1 VGKGKMEELEDE
13 IKRMLLPLIQKQ
25 GYELVDLKLKGSG
38 PPSVLRIYVD
48 KAGGITLDEC
58 ARLSEKLSDYLDLED
73 LINHRYTLEVSS
85 PGLDR
90 PLVTNGDFRR
100 KIGEQVKVFLK
111 SPLDEKTE
119 FEGKIVDF
127 KDGKVFLNK
136 GKEMKVIPLENIQ
149 KAKILF

>member
-1 VGKGKMEELEDE
+1 MEEIEDE

-58 ARLSEKLSDYLDLED
+58 ARLSKKLSDYLDLED

-90 PLVTNGDFRR
+90 PLVTEGDFRR

-111 SPLDEKTE
+111 SPLDEKTKL
-119 FEGKIVDF
+119 EGKIVDF

-136 GKEMKVIPLENIQ
+136 GKEVEVIPLEKIQ